1 MLINDDRLN
10 ELMSKTIRPK
20 CEPEIKVTFCTQ
32 DGEWVSKTFTSAN
45 VSSVKYKRG
54 VDPVGRTLPYM
65 ELVWTE
71 TYLGNLSA
79 ENVELKYGMFDT
91 LSHVS
96 FALEQFTD
104 FAGSDSIHFYTPPL
118 WLVGKPVM
126 NGHEIVWTARDTMYF
141 LNNKQEIGFQKGI
154 NFRNPLRY
162 FLLDERAEHKSND
175 YDSQFIYYLD
185 RTQGAVIDENENPT
199 DAIYVFDGT
208 TKNILK
214 DLASTRNYFWD
225 FGRNEMFF
233 KSFSDL
239 LSKTDVVHTFKGDTM
254 KRYPELTENKNI
266 SAFTFTQHK
275 AKVKT
280 KDTYTLDTPDE
291 VVEDMG
297 VSVNRYDLEDWGT
310 ITGSDGGSYLPNT
323 INKVVYTSSNTKSV
337 DISPVSINSTEM
349 FVNNNKNGEMYSEN
363 NGCYFADKFAK
374 LITRMNLLNKYFNE
388 DIYTMQ
394 FECLPHFAV
403 EPCDLVGVQTNIFEN
418 GERVI
423 KKGIVV
429 EQELSYNGAWTEKLI
444 VHEVKANGA
453 V

>member
-1 MLINDDRLN
+1 MLINDDKLN
-10 ELMSKTIRPK
+10 ELMSKAIRPK
-20 CEPEIKVTFCTQ
+20 CEPEIRVSFYTQ

-71 TYLGNLSA
+71 TYVGNLSA

-104 FAGSDSIHFYTPPL
+104 FAGSDSIYFTLPPL
-118 WLVGKPVM
+118 WLIGKPVV

-175 YDSQFIYYLD
+175 YDSLFIFTLD
-185 RTQGAVIDENENPT
+185 RTQGAIIDENENPT

-225 FGRNEMFF
+225 FGRESITF

-337 DISPVSINSTEM
+337 DISPVSINSNEM

-363 NGCYFADKFAK
+363 NSCYFADKFAK
-374 LITRMNLLNKYFNE
+374 LITRMGLLNKYFNE

-444 VHEVKANGA
+444 VHEVKANGT

>member
-20 CEPEIKVTFCTQ
+20 CEPEITISFYTQ
-32 DGEWVSKTFTSAN
+32 EGERVSKTFTSAN

-71 TYLGNLSA
+71 TYIGNLSA

-104 FAGSDSIHFYTPPL
+104 FAGSDSIYFTTPPL
-118 WLVGKPVM
+118 WLVGKPVV

-175 YDSQFIYYLD
+175 YDSQFIHYLD
-185 RTQGAVIDENENPT
+185 RTQGAVIDENENLI

-214 DLASTRNYFWD
+214 DLSSTRNYFWD
-225 FGRNEMFF
+225 FGRNEMLF

-239 LSKTDVVHTFKGDTM
+239 LSKTDIVHTFKGDTM

-275 AKVKT
+275 AKVNT
-280 KDTYTLDTPDE
+280 KDAYTLDTPDE

-323 INKVVYTSSNTKSV
+323 INKVVYTPTSTKSV
-337 DISPVSINSTEM
+337 DISPVSISSTEM

-363 NGCYFADKFAK
+363 NSCYFADKFAK

-444 VHEVKANGA
+444 VHEVNANGT

>member
-1 MLINDDRLN
+1 
-10 ELMSKTIRPK
+10 
-20 CEPEIKVTFCTQ
+20 
-32 DGEWVSKTFTSAN
+32 
-45 VSSVKYKRG
+45 
-54 VDPVGRTLPYM
+54 M

-118 WLVGKPVM
+118 WLVGKPVV
-126 NGHEIVWTARDTMYF
+126 NGREIVWTARDTMYF

-175 YDSQFIYYLD
+175 YDSLFIFTLD
-185 RTQGAVIDENENPT
+185 RTQRAIIDENENPI

-214 DLASTRNYFWD
+214 DLASTRNFFWD
-225 FGRNEMFF
+225 FDRESITF

-275 AKVKT
+275 AKVRT
-280 KDTYTLDTPDE
+280 KDAYTLDTPDE

-310 ITGSDGGSYLPNT
+310 ITGSGDGSYSPNT
-323 INKVVYTSSNTKSV
+323 INKVVYTITNTKSV
-337 DISPVSINSTEM
+337 DISPVSITSSEM

-363 NGCYFADKFAK
+363 NSCYFADKFAK

-388 DIYTMQ
+388 DVDTMQ

-444 VHEVKANGA
+444 VHEVNANGT

>member
-20 CEPEIKVTFCTQ
+20 CEPEIKVTFYTQ

-118 WLVGKPVM
+118 WLVGKPVV

-175 YDSQFIYYLD
+175 YDSRFIYYLD
-185 RTQGAVIDENENPT
+185 RTQGALVNDNENLT

-280 KDTYTLDTPDE
+280 KDAYTLDTPDE
-291 VVEDMG
+291 VIEDMG
-297 VSVNRYDLEDWGT
+297 VSVNRYDLKDWVT

-337 DISPVSINSTEM
+337 DISPVSINSNEM

-363 NGCYFADKFAK
+363 NSCYFADKFAK
-374 LITRMNLLNKYFNE
+374 LITRMGLLNKYFNE